1 MLHVI
6 PSHQGRPSDDP
17 IFALNKEATERKAK
31 GDAVVNGT
39 VGSLLADD
47 GKLAILPTAAKAV
60 HEVPADEW
68 AAYAPIAGSAD
79 FLAAV
84 IDDLFAGEPEMKA
97 CAVAGATPGGTGALR
112 HAIANYLEPHQSI
125 LTTSYFWGPYQT
137 LSDEAERK
145 VSTFNMF
152 TPAGGLDV
160 DAMDTALTRL
170 IAEQKRA
177 LLFIND
183 PCHNPTGYSMTPAE
197 WKAVVALLVAR
208 ADEAPITLLV
218 DMAYYAYGARDP
230 RAFLAELRPL
240 LGKVGLLFAWSA
252 SKTFTHYG
260 LRVGALVSCVPDA
273 KERAATHAAL
283 SYSSRG
289 TWSNCTRG
297 GMRAITKL
305 LTTPE
310 LKAACDG
317 ERSELRRLL
326 DARVAAFNEHAQKAG
341 LKYPRY
347 EGGFFVTV
355 FADDAME
362 RAVRMKE
369 KGVFVVPSKG
379 CLRVALCSVAEKDVP
394 RLVAALADA

>member
-17 IFALNKEATERKAK
+17 IFALNKEATERKAR
-31 GDAVVNGT
+31 GEEVVNAT
-39 VGSLLADD
+39 VGALLGDD

-60 HEVPADEW
+60 HDVPAEEW
-68 AAYAPIAGSAD
+68 ATYAPIVGSPD

-84 IDDLFAGEPEMKA
+84 IDDLFAGEPDMKA
-97 CAVAGATPGGTGALR
+97 SAVAGATPGGTGALR
-112 HAIANYLEPHQSI
+112 HAIANYCEPHHSI
-125 LTTSYFWGPYQT
+125 LTTSAFWGPYQT
-137 LSDEAERK
+137 LCDEGERK
-145 VSTFNMF
+145 ISTFNMF
-152 TPAGGLDV
+152 TPEGGFDV
-160 DAMDTALTRL
+160 EAFEKGLVRQ
-170 IAEQKRA
+170 IAEQKRS
-177 LLFIND
+177 LVFIND
-183 PCHNPTGYSMTPAE
+183 PCHNPTGYSMTAAE
-197 WKAVVALLVAR
+197 WAAVVARLLAH
-208 ADEAPITLLV
+208 ADEAPVTLLV

-273 KERAATHAAL
+273 KERAATAAAL

-297 GMRAITKL
+297 GQRAITKL

-310 LKAACDG
+310 LKVACDH
-317 ERSELRRLL
+317 ERAGLKALL
-326 DARVAAFNEHAQKAG
+326 DARVVAFNEHATKAN

-355 FADDAME
+355 FADDAMD

-379 CLRVALCSVAEKDVP
+379 SLRVALCSVAEKDIP
-394 RLVAALADA
+394 RLVAALAD